1 MGLSF
6 AKSVAFWCGI
16 SGVWSVQV
24 PGLAQT
30 VDPAVPESEIL
41 TAPNFFQ
48 SQPSEQPAG
57 LLSQVSPPRPAPA
70 NPSQNQLLPPIPRPV
85 PLPEPSPPEI
95 QTPPAP
101 TEPASEP
108 DQTVNVSKIE
118 VSGSTI
124 FGPVQFNPIV
134 QPFEGRAV
142 TLNELKT
149 AADAITKLYLDQGYL
164 TSRAVLPQ
172 QTIAD
177 GVIQIQVLEG
187 QLEEIQIEG
196 NRRLL
201 KSYIRD
207 RINLGAKVP
216 LNSNALEEQL
226 RLLKIDP
233 LFKNIEA
240 SLRPGSQPNTSIL
253 VVRVTEAKNF
263 SSAIALDN
271 YIPPAIAPERGSIAL
286 QYQNLSGRGDVLS
299 GSYAVGTNL
308 GKFDWGASNVFDIS
322 YSIPVNAMN
331 GALQLRTVQNS
342 NRITRSDL
350 DPLGLEAESSYY
362 LINFRQPIIRTL
374 RQEFALS
381 LGFEIQGGQTFI
393 FNDTPFPFGIGP
405 DANGVSRTRVLQFGQ
420 DWLRRDQQGAWLLR
434 SQFNFGLGIFDA
446 TKNPAPIPDGRFFSW
461 LGQGQRLQR
470 LGGDN
475 YLLLRS
481 ELQLSPNSLLP
492 FQQFVIGGGLSVR
505 GYAQNARSGDNG
517 FRLSAEGRFPVL
529 RDQARNPVL
538 QLAPFLD
545 LGTVW
550 NNGSNPNGSVNQGFL
565 AGAGLGI
572 LWQPNR
578 HLDLRIDYALP
589 FVNLS
594 DRGNSLQD
602 NGFYFSLVVRP

>member
-1 MGLSF
+1 MGLF
-6 AKSVAFWCGI
+6 LAKSVVFWCGI
-16 SGVWSVQV
+16 TGVWSLQV

-30 VDPAVPESEIL
+30 VDAPVQEPEIL

-48 SQPSEQPAG
+48 SQPSEQPAS
-57 LLSQVSPPRPAPA
+57 LLSQAAPPRPAPA
-70 NPSQNQLLPPIPRPV
+70 NPSQNQLLPPIPRPA
-85 PLPEPSPPEI
+85 PLPEQQPPEL

-101 TEPASEP
+101 TEPAAEP
-108 DQTVNVSKIE
+108 DKTVNVSKIE

-124 FGPVQFNPIV
+124 FGPEQLNPIV
-134 QPFEGRAV
+134 QPLEGRAV

-177 GVIQIQVLEG
+177 GIVQIQVLEG

-207 RINLGAKVP
+207 RVRLGAKVP
-216 LNSNALEEQL
+216 LNTNKLEEQL

-331 GALQLRTVQNS
+331 GTLQLRTVQNS

-350 DPLGLEAESSYY
+350 EPLGLEAESSYY

-374 RQEFALS
+374 RQEVALS
-381 LGFEIQGGQTFI
+381 LGFEIQGGQTFL

-446 TKNPAPIPDGRFFSW
+446 TTNPAPIPDGRFFSW
-461 LGQGQRLQR
+461 LGQGQRVQR

-589 FVNLS
+589 FVDLS

>member
-6 AKSVAFWCGI
+6 IKSVALGCSV
-16 SGVWSVQV
+16 SGVWMVQV
-24 PGLAQT
+24 PSLGQT
-30 VDPAVPESEIL
+30 VDAPVQEPETL
-41 TAPNFFQ
+41 TTPNFFQ
-48 SQPSEQPAG
+48 SQPSDLPAG
-57 LLSQVSPPRPAPA
+57 LLSQNALPRPAPA

-85 PLPEPSPPEI
+85 PLPEQKPEL
-95 QTPPAP
+95 QTPPP
-101 TEPASEP
+101 PSQPPSEP
-108 DQTVNVSKIE
+108 EQPINVSKVE

-124 FGPVQFNPIV
+124 FGPEQFNPIV
-134 QPFEGRAV
+134 QPLEGRTV
-142 TLNELKT
+142 TLNDLKT
-149 AADAITKLYLDQGYL
+149 AADAITKLYLDKGYL

-172 QTIAD
+172 QKIAD
-177 GVIQIQVLEG
+177 GVVQIQVLEG
-187 QLEEIQIEG
+187 RLQEIQIEG

-207 RINLGAKVP
+207 RIRLGAKVP
-216 LNSNALEEQL
+216 LNSNQLEEQL

-240 SLRPGSQPNTSIL
+240 SLRPGSEPNSSIL

-263 SSAIALDN
+263 SSAISLDN

-286 QYQNLSGRGDVLS
+286 QYQNLSGRGDVLA

-322 YSIPVNAMN
+322 YSLPVNAMN
-331 GALQLRTVQNS
+331 GTLQLRTVQNS

-350 DPLGLEAESSYY
+350 EPLGLEAESSYY

-374 RQEFALS
+374 RQEVALS
-381 LGFEIQGGQTFI
+381 LGFEIQGGQTFL

-420 DWLRRDQQGAWLLR
+420 DWLRRDSQGAWLLR
-434 SQFNFGLGIFDA
+434 SQFNFGLGILGA
-446 TKNPAPIPDGRFFSW
+446 TTNPSPIPDGRFFSW

-475 YLLLRS
+475 FLLLRS

-517 FRLSAEGRFPVL
+517 FRFSAEGRFPVL
-529 RDQARNPVL
+529 RNQARTPVL

-545 LGTVW
+545 LGAVW
-550 NNGSNPNGSVNQGFL
+550 NNSNNPNGSVNQGLL

-572 LWQPNR
+572 LWQPNPR
-578 HLDLRIDYALP
+578 LDLRIDYALP
-589 FVNLS
+589 FINLS

-602 NGFYFSLVVRP
+602 DGFYFSLVVRP

>member
-1 MGLSF
+1 MQGAS
-6 AKSVAFWCGI
+6 
-16 SGVWSVQV
+16 
-24 PGLAQT
+24 LAQT
-30 VDPAVPESEIL
+30 VDTPVQEPEIL

-48 SQPSEQPAG
+48 SQPSEQPAS
-57 LLSQVSPPRPAPA
+57 LLTQAAPPRPAPA

-85 PLPEPSPPEI
+85 PLPEQQQPELQPPP
-95 QTPPAP
+95 TPTAPAP
-101 TEPASEP
+101 ES
-108 DQTVNVSKIE
+108 DQTVNVSTIE

-124 FGPVQFNPIV
+124 FGPEQLNPIV
-134 QPFEGRAV
+134 QPLEGRAIS
-142 TLNELKT
+142 LNELRT

-164 TSRAVLPQ
+164 TSRAILPQ
-172 QTIAD
+172 QTITD
-177 GVIQIQVLEG
+177 GVVQIQVLEG
-187 QLEEIQIEG
+187 RLEDIQIEG

-207 RINLGAKVP
+207 RIQLGAKTP
-216 LNSNALEEQL
+216 LNTNKLEEQL

-240 SLRPGSQPNTSIL
+240 SLRPGSEQNTSIL

-286 QYQNLSGRGDVLS
+286 QYQNLTGRGDVLS

-331 GALQLRTVQNS
+331 GTLQLRTVQNS

-446 TKNPAPIPDGRFFSW
+446 TTNPAPIPDGRFFSW
-461 LGQGQRLQR
+461 LGQGQRVQR

-529 RDQARNPVL
+529 HDQARNPVL

-550 NNGSNPNGSVNQGFL
+550 NNGSNPNGSVSQGFL

-589 FVNLS
+589 FVDLS